1 MVHELITAFEQ
12 QGLPLHKVLT
22 DMLNEAPVHRTVRR
36 GCGLTQAT
44 RFLSDY
50 INRPREPLLVE
61 DLSLFKQWPKRS
73 TQALASRCFELG
85 WEQGWRNLLHAPPGL
100 HKQLQHLDALPAMLA
115 LPQQLATIKQ
125 QLTHA
130 ESQFLLNMITD
141 ILLPQQ
147 HELAE
152 LAPMAE
158 KPDIGSCS
166 MAEAFFL
173 EIAHGRIRRGGSVNI
188 WVDDRLRPVLVEK
201 MNLGESRS
209 AMFVRPA
216 SICGVRIVPGALAAL
231 DYPEH
236 LTPIARHAKGN
247 IYPLTALEQTRFL
260 RLTTLAVAPEERKRA
275 FSVQFQHQITSNML
289 SPQSTKL
296 ADLLAYA
303 EQCVGAM

>member
-1 MVHELITAFEQ
+1 
-12 QGLPLHKVLT
+12 
-22 DMLNEAPVHRTVRR
+22 
-36 GCGLTQAT
+36 
-44 RFLSDY
+44 
-50 INRPREPLLVE
+50 
-61 DLSLFKQWPKRS
+61 SLFKQWPKRS

-85 WEQGWRNLLHAPPGL
+85 WEQGWRNMLHAPPSL
-100 HKQLQHLDALPAMLA
+100 HEQLQHLDALPAMLA

-125 QLTHA
+125 QLIHA
-130 ESQFLLNMITD
+130 ESQFLLSMITD

-216 SICGVRIVPGALAAL
+216 SICGVRIVQGALAAL
-231 DYPEH
+231 
-236 LTPIARHAKGN
+236 
-247 IYPLTALEQTRFL
+247 
-260 RLTTLAVAPEERKRA
+260 
-275 FSVQFQHQITSNML
+275 
-289 SPQSTKL
+289 
-296 ADLLAYA
+296 
-303 EQCVGAM
+303 

>member
-1 MVHELITAFEQ
+1 MAHELVIACEQ
-12 QGLPLHKVLT
+12 QELPLHKVLT

-50 INRPREPLLVE
+50 INRPRDPLSVE
-61 DLSLFKQWPKRS
+61 DLSLFNQWPKRS

-85 WEQGWRNLLHAPPGL
+85 WEQGWRNLSYASPSLHE
-100 HKQLQHLDALPAMLA
+100 QLQHLDALPAILA
-115 LPQQLATIKQ
+115 LPHKLAAIQQQLV
-125 QLTHA
+125 HA
-130 ESQFLLNMITD
+130 ESQCLLDMITD

-152 LAPMAE
+152 LAPMAQ

-173 EIAHGRIRRGGSVNI
+173 EIAHGRIRRGGSVNV
-188 WVDDRLRPVLVEK
+188 WVDEERRPILVEK
-201 MNLGESRS
+201 MNLGVSRS

-216 SICGVRIVPGALAAL
+216 SICGVRIMPGALAAL

-236 LTPIARHAKGN
+236 LAPIAR
-247 IYPLTALEQTRFL
+247 
-260 RLTTLAVAPEERKRA
+260 
-275 FSVQFQHQITSNML
+275 
-289 SPQSTKL
+289 
-296 ADLLAYA
+296 
-303 EQCVGAM
+303 